1 MTSSDPDFAAA
12 AADFKKGGW
21 IVAILGAAGMLATLM
36 LGKKAVPV
44 KTIVKKSIG
53 GGIVGVIC
61 YFAIHGQNIDP
72 LYKAVI
78 CSASGCVAP
87 ELVKMAKNF
96 VNNYGKRK
104 AK

>member
-1 MTSSDPDFAAA
+1 MASSDPDFAAA

-21 IVAILGAAGMLATLM
+21 IVAILGAAGMLASMMLSDKSFTLKVII
-36 LGKKAVPV
+36 KKM
-44 KTIVKKSIG
+44 IG

-61 YFAIHGQNIDP
+61 YFALHGQQIDP

-78 CSASGCVAP
+78 CAASGCVAP
-87 ELVKMAKNF
+87 ELVNMARKL
-96 VNNYGKRK
+96 VKSYGRKK